1 MRDGRAAARG
11 GVKTGIVTS
20 DRPAPAR
27 APAPVDLP
35 RQGRGGRPRV
45 AVFTDKLDWHVNH
58 TLAAFRAL
66 GATPAAVRLSACRI
80 DTAQPHGLAIPG
92 FRALPDLA
100 VVRAIGDG
108 SLEAITM
115 RLGVLHALE
124 ALGVPLVNG
133 ARAIERCTDKSMASF
148 LLARAGL
155 PAPETFATQNRAQ
168 ARAIARREAP
178 NGPLVL
184 KPLFG
189 AQGWGLRL
197 IERESDIPSLEEA
210 RGVFY
215 LQRFVG
221 PDRPPYEDMRILVS
235 RGRVVAAMRR
245 RSSHWITNVRQ
256 GARPVETAPTPQER
270 DLALAA
276 AEAMGTIV
284 AGVDLIVGADG
295 RPMVLEVNSMPG
307 WSGLQ
312 RITPFSIAG
321 RLAADALAA
330 ISSPRDAAS
339 GLGQEPSPRRFPYR
353 HFSGS

>member
-1 MRDGRAAARG
+1 LTSATGFRPSAAPRSGPLPARG
-11 GVKTGIVTS
+11 E
-20 DRPAPAR
+20 R
-27 APAPVDLP
+27 AL
-35 RQGRGGRPRV
+35 RV
-45 AVFTDKLDWHVNH
+45 AVFTDKLDWHVDH

-66 GATPAAVRLSACRI
+66 GATPVAVRLFACRI
-80 DTAQPHGLAIPG
+80 DTRRPHGLAIPG
-92 FRALPDLA
+92 FHDLPDLA

-115 RLGVLHALE
+115 RLGALHALE

-133 ARAIERCTDKSMASF
+133 ARAIERCTDKSMTSF

-155 PAPETFATQNRAQ
+155 PAPETFATQSRAQ
-168 ARAIARREAP
+168 ARAIARRECAK
-178 NGPLVL
+178 GPLVM

-197 IERESDIPSLEEA
+197 IEKESDIPPVEEA

-235 RGRVVAAMRR
+235 RGAVVAAMKR

-256 GARPVETAPTPQER
+256 GAKPVFVEPTPRER
-270 DLALAA
+270 DMALAA
-276 AEAMGTIV
+276 CEAMGTFA
-284 AGVDLIVGADG
+284 AGVDLIAAGDG
-295 RPMVLEVNSMPG
+295 KPMVLEVNAMPG

-312 RITPFSIAG
+312 RITPFSIAE
-321 RLAADALAA
+321 RLVADALAA
-330 ISSPRDAAS
+330 IPRAQ
-339 GLGQEPSPRRFPYR
+339 GRPP
-353 HFSGS
+353 